1 MSKISVLSPA
11 LANMIAAGEVVER
24 PSSIVKELVENS
36 IDANSKEIE
45 IRVKDAGRSLI
56 SVRDDGDGMD
66 KEDVLLAFTRH
77 ATSKIKTERDL
88 FRIGSLGFRGEA
100 LPSIAAVS
108 KVDLKSSQGSNGWKV
123 HVEETSIKTIE
134 PSDARKGTEI
144 EVRELFYNTPAR
156 LKHLKSD
163 QTELGNI
170 IDTTNKIALAHPDVR
185 IKLYNE
191 DKLVFQTN
199 GNGNLLEIIA
209 TIYGYETAKNMIP
222 VNAEN
227 MDFKISGFVSKFNI
241 SKASRKYM
249 VTILNGRSV
258 RMLPTQNSIVNA
270 YRNYIPSDRYPIAIL
285 NIESDFQLVDV
296 NVHPSKN
303 EVRLSKEDSLSSLV
317 ENEIATSL
325 KKAYMVPEVK
335 AKEKKEEVLR
345 PTLNLDSYESESF
358 FELKED
364 TSTYNVE
371 KSETSEEIS
380 RETTLVFE
388 QKEEPKQKIKKM
400 NPIGQI
406 HGTYIVAE
414 SEDGFYLIDQHAAAE
429 RINFE
434 KFSTLIMLQKEYIP
448 LLIPKVVELSFQ
460 DIQKIKDKMDLLKDV
475 GIDAEVFGNTSIRIL
490 GVPVWM
496 KDLDLDVYVS
506 EIVEQILRN
515 QNINIFALR
524 SHAVA
529 TMACKASLKAN
540 KRLSYEE
547 QLTLIENLLKCANY
561 HTCPHGR
568 PTMIFYSTYEIE
580 KLFKRTGF

>member
-1 MSKISVLSPA
+1 MSKIAVLSPA

-36 IDANSKEIE
+36 IDANSKEVE
-45 IRVKDAGRSLI
+45 IRIKDAGRSSI
-56 SVRDDGDGMD
+56 FVRDDGDGMD

-77 ATSKIKTERDL
+77 ATSKIKNERDL

-108 KVDLKSSQGSNGWKV
+108 KVTLKSSQGKNGWQV
-123 HVEETSIKTIE
+123 YVEETSIKDIQ

-144 EVRELFYNTPAR
+144 EVKELFYNTPAR

-170 IDTTNKIALAHPDVR
+170 IDITNKIALAHPNVR
-185 IKLYNE
+185 IKLFNE
-191 DKLVFQTN
+191 DKLIFQTS
-199 GNGNLLEIIA
+199 GNGNVLEIIA

-222 VNAEN
+222 VEAEN
-227 MDFKISGFVSKFNI
+227 MDFKINGFVSKFNI

-258 RMLPTQNSIVNA
+258 RMLSTQNSIVNA

-303 EVRLSKEDSLSSLV
+303 EVRLSKEESLSDLV
-317 ENEIATSL
+317 EKEILASL

-345 PTLNLDSYESESF
+345 PQLNLDSYESEKF
-358 FELKED
+358 FEIKEEP
-364 TSTYNVE
+364 STYNVE
-371 KSETSEEIS
+371 QTKENEEIS
-380 RETTLVFE
+380 RETTIVFG
-388 QKEEPKQKIKKM
+388 QKEEKKNIKKM
-400 NPIGQI
+400 APIGQI

-434 KFSTLIMLQKEYIP
+434 KFSTLISLQKEYIP
-448 LLIPKVVELSFQ
+448 LLIPKMVELSFQ
-460 DIQKIKDKMDLLKDV
+460 DIQKLKDKMDMLKDV
-475 GIDAEVFGNTSIRIL
+475 GIDAEIFGNTSIRVL

-496 KDLDLDVYVS
+496 KDLDLDIYVS
-506 EIVEQILRN
+506 DIVEQVIKN

-547 QLTLIENLLKCANY
+547 QQTLIENLLKCVNY

>member
-1 MSKISVLSPA
+1 MSKIAVLSPA

-36 IDANSKEIE
+36 IDANSKEVE
-45 IRVKDAGRSLI
+45 IRIKDAGRSLI
-56 SVRDDGDGMD
+56 FVRDDGDGMD

-77 ATSKIKTERDL
+77 ATSKIKNERDL

-108 KVDLKSSQGSNGWKV
+108 KVTLKSSQGKNGWQV
-123 HVEETSIKTIE
+123 YVEETSIKDIQ

-144 EVRELFYNTPAR
+144 EVKELFYNTPAR

-163 QTELGNI
+163 QTEIGNI
-170 IDTTNKIALAHPDVR
+170 IDVTNKIALAHPNVR

-191 DKLVFQTN
+191 DKLVFQTS
-199 GNGNLLEIIA
+199 GNGNVLEIIA

-222 VNAEN
+222 VEAEN

-258 RMLPTQNSIVNA
+258 RMLSTQNSIVSA

-303 EVRLSKEDSLSSLV
+303 EVRLSKEESLSDLV
-317 ENEIATSL
+317 EKEVLASL

-345 PTLNLDSYESESF
+345 PQLNLDSYERESF
-358 FELKED
+358 FELKEEP
-364 TSTYNVE
+364 STYNVE
-371 KSETSEEIS
+371 QVKENKDVS
-380 RETTLVFE
+380 RETRIIFE
-388 QKEEPKQKIKKM
+388 QKEEKKSIKKIT
-400 NPIGQI
+400 PIGQI

-434 KFSTLIMLQKEYIP
+434 KFSTLISLQKEYIP
-448 LLIPKVVELSFQ
+448 LLIPKMIELSFQ
-460 DIQKIKDKMDLLKDV
+460 DIQKIKDKMDMLKDV
-475 GIDAEVFGNTSIRIL
+475 GIDAEIFGNTSIRVL

-496 KDLDLDVYVS
+496 KDLDLDIYVS
-506 EIVEQILRN
+506 DIVEQIIKN

-540 KRLSYEE
+540 KRLDYLE
-547 QLTLIENLLKCANY
+547 QQTLIDNLLKCANY

-568 PTMIFYSTYEIE
+568 PTMVFYSTYEIE

>member
-66 KEDVLLAFTRH
+66 NEDVLLAFTRH

-335 AKEKKEEVLR
+335 TKEKKEEVLR

-388 QKEEPKQKIKKM
+388 QKEELKQKIKKM
-400 NPIGQI
+400 IPIGQI

>member
-1 MSKISVLSPA
+1 MSKIAVLSPA

-36 IDANSKEIE
+36 IDANSKEVE
-45 IRVKDAGRSLI
+45 IRIKDAGRSLI
-56 SVRDDGDGMD
+56 FVRDDGDGMD

-77 ATSKIKTERDL
+77 ATSKIKNERDL

-108 KVDLKSSQGSNGWKV
+108 KVTLKSSQGKNGWQV
-123 HVEETSIKTIE
+123 YVEETSIKDIQ

-144 EVRELFYNTPAR
+144 EVKELFYNTPAR

-170 IDTTNKIALAHPDVR
+170 IDVTNKIALAHPNVR

-191 DKLVFQTN
+191 DKLVFQTS
-199 GNGNLLEIIA
+199 GNGNVLEIIA

-222 VNAEN
+222 VEAEN

-258 RMLPTQNSIVNA
+258 RMLSTQNSIVSA

-303 EVRLSKEDSLSSLV
+303 EVRLSKEESLSDLV
-317 ENEIATSL
+317 EKEILASL

-345 PTLNLDSYESESF
+345 PQLNLDSYERESF
-358 FELKED
+358 FELKEE

-371 KSETSEEIS
+371 QVKENKDVS
-380 RETTLVFE
+380 RETRIVFE
-388 QKEEPKQKIKKM
+388 QKEEKKNIKKIT
-400 NPIGQI
+400 PIGQI

-434 KFSTLIMLQKEYIP
+434 KFSTLISLQKEYIP
-448 LLIPKVVELSFQ
+448 LLIPKMIELSFQ
-460 DIQKIKDKMDLLKDV
+460 DIQKLKDKMDMLKDV
-475 GIDAEVFGNTSIRIL
+475 GIDAEIFGNTSIRVL

-496 KDLDLDVYVS
+496 KDLDLDIYVS
-506 EIVEQILRN
+506 DIVEQIIKN

-540 KRLSYEE
+540 KRLDYLE
-547 QLTLIENLLKCANY
+547 QQTLIDSLLKCANY

-568 PTMIFYSTYEIE
+568 PTMVFYSTYEIE